1 MTHENVGTGSPVPE
15 DHKSAQTGYQGSEWN
30 SSNPYSAPGSTGE
43 PVEPAGGYASG
54 SVASGTSPVTN
65 DTGSLAGQ
73 STTEQVARGVDNVK
87 ETAASGAA
95 DVKDTAVQ
103 RGGDVAA
110 VAKEELGRVTD
121 EARTQLR
128 SLWGQTSGQ
137 LRDQA
142 SAGKQQLADLLHG
155 LAGELGEMASKS
167 DQSGPLTALA
177 RQGAQRG
184 GELSHWL
191 STADPGDVMV
201 EIRRFA
207 RRRPVLFLAGAL
219 AAGVVVGRLSRGL
232 MAQDEVGTSTSGPRL
247 AAGQTS
253 PAISAGYGPTYATT
267 GTTPVA
273 GVGDVDDPTYA
284 GSSTGVLGS
293 TTPPAGTTPA
303 VTEPGVHR

>member
-15 DHKSAQTGYQGSEWN
+15 DQTTEQTGYQGSEW
-30 SSNPYSAPGSTGE
+30 SSANPYSGQGATSE
-43 PVEPAGGYASG
+43 SVDPAAGFATG
-54 SVASGTSPVTN
+54 SVASE
-65 DTGSLAGQ
+65 TGSVTSDAGSIEGH
-73 STTEQVARGVDNVK
+73 STTEQVARGVENVK
-87 ETAASGAA
+87 DAAASGAA
-95 DVKDTAVQ
+95 DVKETAMQ

-110 VAKEELGRVTD
+110 VAKDELGRVAD

-137 LRDQA
+137 LREQA
-142 SAGKQQLADLLHG
+142 SAGKHQLADLLHG

-167 DQSGPLTALA
+167 DQAGPLTALA

-191 STADPGDVMV
+191 STADPGDVMA

-232 MAQDEVGTSTSGPRL
+232 MAQDQVGRSPSGPQL

-253 PAISAGYGPTYATT
+253 AAIAPVYSPTYATP
-267 GTTPVA
+267 GATPVA
-273 GVGDVDDPTYA
+273 EAGDDTAYA
-284 GSSTGVLGS
+284 GSSTGVIGS
-293 TTPPAGTTPA
+293 TIPPAGTTPA